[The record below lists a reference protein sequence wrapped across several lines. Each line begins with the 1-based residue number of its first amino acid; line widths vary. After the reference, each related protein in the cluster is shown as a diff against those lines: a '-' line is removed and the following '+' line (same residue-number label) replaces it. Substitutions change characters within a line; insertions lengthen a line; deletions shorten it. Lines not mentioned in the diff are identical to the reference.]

1 MRDLKSVQPLA
12 DFDWNAAEEE
22 HAKYAA
28 DEKEKMSEAYDKTFN
43 QIGDQQV
50 VEGVVVAK
58 DNREVIVN
66 IGFKSDGIIP
76 LNEFRYNP
84 DLKVGDKVEVFVVQ
98 KEDAGGQ
105 LRLSH
110 KDARILKSWERV
122 NQAYESHEII
132 NGYVKSRTKG
142 GLIVDVFGIE
152 AFLPGSQIDVKP
164 IRDYDVFV
172 DKVMEFKVVKI
183 NNEYKNV
190 VVSHKALIEDEIEA
204 QKAEIIAKLEK
215 GQVIENVPVTRLSSH
230 KASVNIM
237 YGCDKFCTYCIVP
250 YTRGK
255 QRSRKMSEILKE
267 VQQLKDEG
275 YKEIT
280 LLGQNVNAYGK
291 DMDNEQDFA
300 TLLEEVAKIG
310 IPRVRFTTSHPWD
323 FSEEMIDIIAKYDNI
338 MPFIH
343 LPLQSGDDDVLK
355 LMGRRYTKES
365 YLALYDKIVNTIP
378 NVSVSTDIIVGFPN
392 ETDEQFEHTL
402 DVVRYCKYDNAFT
415 FIFSARPGTPASRMH
430 DSIDMETK
438 RKRLATLN
446 KTWNDFALEKN
457 KAYVG
462 RTVTVLVDGPS
473 KKNENVYSGYTDTQ
487 KLVNFKG
494 EIIPCFI

>member
-1 MRDLKSVQPLA
+1 MKQKPGWVL
-12 DFDWNAAEEE
+12 
-22 HAKYAA
+22 
-28 DEKEKMSEAYDKTFN
+28 
-43 QIGDQQV
+43 
-50 VEGVVVAK
+50 
-58 DNREVIVN
+58 
-66 IGFKSDGIIP
+66 
-76 LNEFRYNP
+76 P
-84 DLKVGDKVEVFVVQ
+84 DLK
-98 KEDAGGQ
+98 
-105 LRLSH
+105 
-110 KDARILKSWERV
+110 
-122 NQAYESHEII
+122 
-132 NGYVKSRTKG
+132 
-142 GLIVDVFGIE
+142 
-152 AFLPGSQIDVKP
+152 
-164 IRDYDVFV
+164 
-172 DKVMEFKVVKI
+172 
-183 NNEYKNV
+183 
-190 VVSHKALIEDEIEA
+190 EA
-204 QKAEIIAKLEK
+204 QKRTTNTIDRIDTFTIPEAARMMGRGKTYFISTYGCQANERDSETIAGILDELGFTPNETPENSDVIIINTCAIRQNAEEKVLGEIGNFKRLYRENKDLIIGVCGCMAQEEGLVETLLTKYP
-215 GQVIENVPVTRLSSH
+215 QVRLLFGTHNIQELPSMLYSCMYDGKKIVKIYSKEGEVYENLPVHRFGTF
-230 KASVNIM
+230 KAWVNIM

-323 FSEEMIDIIAKYDNI
+323 FSEKMIDIIAKYDNI

-365 YLALYDKIVNTIP
+365 YLALYDKIINTIP

-415 FIFSARPGTPASRMH
+415 FIFSARPGTPASRMK

-438 RKRLATLN
+438 RKRLAKLN
-446 KTWNDFALEKN
+446 KTWNDLALEKN
-457 KAYVG
+457 EAYVG

-473 KKNENVYSGYTDTQ
+473 KKDENVYSGYTDTQ

-494 EIIPCFI
+494 ENIQPGDFVEVKILDAKTFSLDGVAV

>member
-1 MRDLKSVQPLA
+1 MKQKPGWVL
-12 DFDWNAAEEE
+12 
-22 HAKYAA
+22 
-28 DEKEKMSEAYDKTFN
+28 
-43 QIGDQQV
+43 
-50 VEGVVVAK
+50 
-58 DNREVIVN
+58 
-66 IGFKSDGIIP
+66 
-76 LNEFRYNP
+76 P
-84 DLKVGDKVEVFVVQ
+84 DLK
-98 KEDAGGQ
+98 
-105 LRLSH
+105 
-110 KDARILKSWERV
+110 
-122 NQAYESHEII
+122 
-132 NGYVKSRTKG
+132 
-142 GLIVDVFGIE
+142 
-152 AFLPGSQIDVKP
+152 
-164 IRDYDVFV
+164 
-172 DKVMEFKVVKI
+172 
-183 NNEYKNV
+183 
-190 VVSHKALIEDEIEA
+190 EA
-204 QKAEIIAKLEK
+204 QKRTTNTIDRIDTFTIPEAARMMGRGKTYFISTYGCQANERDSETIAGILDELGFTPNETPENSDVIIINTCAIRQNAEEKVLGEIGNFKRLYRENKDLIIGVCGCMAQEEGLVETLLTKYP
-215 GQVIENVPVTRLSSH
+215 QVRLLFGTHNIQELPSMLYSCMYDGKKIVKIYSKEGEVYENLPVHRFGTF
-230 KASVNIM
+230 KAWVNIM

-323 FSEEMIDIIAKYDNI
+323 FSEKMIDIIAKYDNI

-365 YLALYDKIVNTIP
+365 YLALYDKIINTIP

-415 FIFSARPGTPASRMH
+415 FIFSARPGTPASRMK

-438 RKRLATLN
+438 RKRLAKLN
-446 KTWNDFALEKN
+446 KTWNDLALEKN

-473 KKNENVYSGYTDTQ
+473 KKDENVYSGYTDTQ

-494 EIIPCFI
+494 ENIQPGDFVEVKILDAKTFSLDGVAV

>member
-1 MRDLKSVQPLA
+1 MKQKPGWVL
-12 DFDWNAAEEE
+12 
-22 HAKYAA
+22 
-28 DEKEKMSEAYDKTFN
+28 
-43 QIGDQQV
+43 
-50 VEGVVVAK
+50 
-58 DNREVIVN
+58 
-66 IGFKSDGIIP
+66 
-76 LNEFRYNP
+76 P
-84 DLKVGDKVEVFVVQ
+84 DLK
-98 KEDAGGQ
+98 
-105 LRLSH
+105 
-110 KDARILKSWERV
+110 
-122 NQAYESHEII
+122 
-132 NGYVKSRTKG
+132 
-142 GLIVDVFGIE
+142 
-152 AFLPGSQIDVKP
+152 
-164 IRDYDVFV
+164 
-172 DKVMEFKVVKI
+172 
-183 NNEYKNV
+183 
-190 VVSHKALIEDEIEA
+190 EA
-204 QKAEIIAKLEK
+204 QKRTTNTIDRIDTFTIPEAARMMGRGKTYFISTYGCQANERDSETIAGILDELGFTPNETPENSDVIIINTCAIRQNAEEKVLGEIGNFKRLYRENKDLIIGVCGCMAQEEGLVETLLTKYP
-215 GQVIENVPVTRLSSH
+215 QVRLLFGTHNIQELPSMLYSCMYDGKKIVKIYSKEGEVYENLPVHRFGTF
-230 KASVNIM
+230 KAWVNIM

-323 FSEEMIDIIAKYDNI
+323 FSEKMIDIIAKYDNI

-365 YLALYDKIVNTIP
+365 YLALYDKIINTIP

-415 FIFSARPGTPASRMH
+415 FIFSARPGTPASRMK

-438 RKRLATLN
+438 RKRLAKLN
-446 KTWNDFALEKN
+446 KTWNDLALEKN

-462 RTVTVLVDGPS
+462 CTVTVLVDGPS
-473 KKNENVYSGYTDTQ
+473 KKDENVYSGYTDTQ

-494 EIIPCFI
+494 ENIQPGDFVEVKILDAKTFSLDGVAV

>member
-1 MRDLKSVQPLA
+1 MKQKPGWVL
-12 DFDWNAAEEE
+12 
-22 HAKYAA
+22 
-28 DEKEKMSEAYDKTFN
+28 
-43 QIGDQQV
+43 
-50 VEGVVVAK
+50 
-58 DNREVIVN
+58 
-66 IGFKSDGIIP
+66 
-76 LNEFRYNP
+76 P
-84 DLKVGDKVEVFVVQ
+84 DLK
-98 KEDAGGQ
+98 
-105 LRLSH
+105 
-110 KDARILKSWERV
+110 
-122 NQAYESHEII
+122 
-132 NGYVKSRTKG
+132 
-142 GLIVDVFGIE
+142 
-152 AFLPGSQIDVKP
+152 
-164 IRDYDVFV
+164 
-172 DKVMEFKVVKI
+172 
-183 NNEYKNV
+183 
-190 VVSHKALIEDEIEA
+190 EA
-204 QKAEIIAKLEK
+204 QKRTTNTIDRIDTFTIPEAARMMGRGKTYFISTYGCQANERDSETIAGILDELGFTPNETPENSDVIIINTCAIRQNAEKKVLGEIGNFKRLYRENKDLIIGVCGCMAQEEGLVETLLTKYP
-215 GQVIENVPVTRLSSH
+215 QVRLLFGTHNIQELPSMLYSCMYDGKKIVKIYSKEGEVYENLPVHRFGTF
-230 KASVNIM
+230 KAWVNIM

-323 FSEEMIDIIAKYDNI
+323 FSEKMIDIIAKYDNI

-365 YLALYDKIVNTIP
+365 YLALYDKIINTIP

-415 FIFSARPGTPASRMH
+415 FIFSARPGTPASRMK

-438 RKRLATLN
+438 RKRLAKLN
-446 KTWNDFALEKN
+446 KTWNDLALEKN

-473 KKNENVYSGYTDTQ
+473 KKDENVYSGYTDTQ

-494 EIIPCFI
+494 ENIQPGDFVEVKILDAKTFSLDGVAV

>member
-1 MRDLKSVQPLA
+1 MKQKPGWVL
-12 DFDWNAAEEE
+12 
-22 HAKYAA
+22 
-28 DEKEKMSEAYDKTFN
+28 
-43 QIGDQQV
+43 
-50 VEGVVVAK
+50 
-58 DNREVIVN
+58 
-66 IGFKSDGIIP
+66 
-76 LNEFRYNP
+76 P
-84 DLKVGDKVEVFVVQ
+84 DLKEAQKRTTNTIDRIDTFTIPEAARMMGRGKTYFISTYGCQANERDSETLAGILDELGFTSNETAEGSDVIIINTCAIRQNAEEKVLGEIGNFKRLYRENKDLIIGVCGCMAQEEVVIKRILEKHPHIDLIFGTHNIHRLPTLLKEAMFSKEMVVEVWSNEG
-98 KEDAGGQ
+98 K
-105 LRLSH
+105 
-110 KDARILKSWERV
+110 
-122 NQAYESHEII
+122 
-132 NGYVKSRTKG
+132 
-142 GLIVDVFGIE
+142 
-152 AFLPGSQIDVKP
+152 
-164 IRDYDVFV
+164 
-172 DKVMEFKVVKI
+172 KVVKI
-183 NNEYKNV
+183 YSKEGEVYENLPV
-190 VVSHKALIEDEIEA
+190 HRFGTFKAW
-204 QKAEIIAKLEK
+204 
-215 GQVIENVPVTRLSSH
+215 
-230 KASVNIM
+230 VNIM

-323 FSEEMIDIIAKYDNI
+323 FSEQMIDIIAKYDNI

-365 YLALYDKIVNTIP
+365 YLALYDKIINTIP
-378 NVSVSTDIIVGFPN
+378 NVAVSTDIIVGFPN

-446 KTWNDFALEKN
+446 KTWNDLALEKN

-462 RTVTVLVDGPS
+462 RTVTVLVDGLS
-473 KKNENVYSGYTDTQ
+473 KKDENVYSGYTDTQ

-494 EIIPCFI
+494 ENLQAGDFVEVKILDAKTFSLDGVAV

>member
-1 MRDLKSVQPLA
+1 MKQKPGWVL
-12 DFDWNAAEEE
+12 
-22 HAKYAA
+22 
-28 DEKEKMSEAYDKTFN
+28 
-43 QIGDQQV
+43 
-50 VEGVVVAK
+50 
-58 DNREVIVN
+58 
-66 IGFKSDGIIP
+66 
-76 LNEFRYNP
+76 P
-84 DLKVGDKVEVFVVQ
+84 DLK
-98 KEDAGGQ
+98 
-105 LRLSH
+105 
-110 KDARILKSWERV
+110 
-122 NQAYESHEII
+122 
-132 NGYVKSRTKG
+132 
-142 GLIVDVFGIE
+142 
-152 AFLPGSQIDVKP
+152 
-164 IRDYDVFV
+164 
-172 DKVMEFKVVKI
+172 
-183 NNEYKNV
+183 
-190 VVSHKALIEDEIEA
+190 EA
-204 QKAEIIAKLEK
+204 QKRTTNTIDRIDTFTIPEAARMMGRGKTYFISTYGCQANERDSETIAGILDELGFTPNETPENSDMIIINTCAIRQNAEEKVLGEIGNFKRLYRENKDLIIGVCGCMAQEEGLVETLLTKYP
-215 GQVIENVPVTRLSSH
+215 QVRLLFGTHNIQELPSMLYSCMYDGKKIVKIYSKEGEVYENLPVHRFGTF
-230 KASVNIM
+230 KAWVNIM

-323 FSEEMIDIIAKYDNI
+323 FSEKMIDIIAKYDNI

-365 YLALYDKIVNTIP
+365 YLALYDKIINTIP

-415 FIFSARPGTPASRMH
+415 FIFSARPGTPASRMK

-438 RKRLATLN
+438 RKRLAKLN
-446 KTWNDFALEKN
+446 KTWNDLALEKN

-473 KKNENVYSGYTDTQ
+473 KKDENVYSGYTDTQ

-494 EIIPCFI
+494 ENIQPGDFVEVKILDAKTFSLDGVAV

>member
-1 MRDLKSVQPLA
+1 MKQKPGWVL
-12 DFDWNAAEEE
+12 
-22 HAKYAA
+22 
-28 DEKEKMSEAYDKTFN
+28 
-43 QIGDQQV
+43 
-50 VEGVVVAK
+50 
-58 DNREVIVN
+58 
-66 IGFKSDGIIP
+66 
-76 LNEFRYNP
+76 P
-84 DLKVGDKVEVFVVQ
+84 DLKEAQ
-98 KEDAGGQ
+98 KRTTNTIDRIDTFTIPEAARMMGRGKTYFISTYGCQANERDSETLAG
-105 LRLSH
+105 
-110 KDARILKSWERV
+110 ILDELGFTPNETAEGSDV
-122 NQAYESHEII
+122 III
-132 NGYVKSRTKG
+132 NTCAIRQNAEEKVLGEIGNFKRLYRENKDLIIGVCGCMAQEEGLVETLLTKYPQVR
-142 GLIVDVFGIE
+142 LLFGTHNIQE
-152 AFLPGSQIDVKP
+152 LPSMLYSCMFEGK
-164 IRDYDVFV
+164 
-172 DKVMEFKVVKI
+172 KVVKI
-183 NNEYKNV
+183 YSKEGEVYENLPV
-190 VVSHKALIEDEIEA
+190 HRFGTFKAW
-204 QKAEIIAKLEK
+204 
-215 GQVIENVPVTRLSSH
+215 
-230 KASVNIM
+230 VNIM

-267 VQQLKDEG
+267 VQELKDEG

-323 FSEEMIDIIAKYDNI
+323 FSEQMIDIIAKYDNI

-365 YLALYDKIVNTIP
+365 YLALYDKIINTIP
-378 NVSVSTDIIVGFPN
+378 NVAVSTDIIVGFPN

-415 FIFSARPGTPASRMH
+415 FIFSARPGTPARRMH

-446 KTWNDFALEKN
+446 KTWNDLALEKN
-457 KAYVG
+457 KAYIG

-473 KKNENVYSGYTDTQ
+473 KKDENVYSGYTDTQ

-494 EIIPCFI
+494 ENLQAGDFVEVKILDAKTFSLDGVAV

>member
-1 MRDLKSVQPLA
+1 MKQKPGWVL
-12 DFDWNAAEEE
+12 
-22 HAKYAA
+22 
-28 DEKEKMSEAYDKTFN
+28 
-43 QIGDQQV
+43 
-50 VEGVVVAK
+50 
-58 DNREVIVN
+58 
-66 IGFKSDGIIP
+66 
-76 LNEFRYNP
+76 P
-84 DLKVGDKVEVFVVQ
+84 DLK
-98 KEDAGGQ
+98 
-105 LRLSH
+105 
-110 KDARILKSWERV
+110 
-122 NQAYESHEII
+122 
-132 NGYVKSRTKG
+132 
-142 GLIVDVFGIE
+142 
-152 AFLPGSQIDVKP
+152 
-164 IRDYDVFV
+164 
-172 DKVMEFKVVKI
+172 
-183 NNEYKNV
+183 
-190 VVSHKALIEDEIEA
+190 EA
-204 QKAEIIAKLEK
+204 QKRTTNTIDRIDTFTIPEAARMMGRGKTYFISTYGCQANERDSETIAGILDELGFTPNETPENSDVIIINTCAIRQNAEEKVLGEIGNFKRLYRENKDLIIGVCGCMAQEEGLVETLLTKYP
-215 GQVIENVPVTRLSSH
+215 QVRLLFGTHNIQELPSMLYSCMYDGKKIVKIYSKEGEVYENLPVHRFGTF
-230 KASVNIM
+230 KAWVNIM

-323 FSEEMIDIIAKYDNI
+323 FSEKMIDIIAKYDNI

-365 YLALYDKIVNTIP
+365 YLALYDKIINTIP

-415 FIFSARPGTPASRMH
+415 FIFSARPGTPASRMK

-438 RKRLATLN
+438 RKRLVKLN
-446 KTWNDFALEKN
+446 KTWNDLALEKN

-473 KKNENVYSGYTDTQ
+473 KKDENVYSGYTDTQ

-494 EIIPCFI
+494 ENIQPGDFVEVKILDAKTFSLDGVAV

>member
-1 MRDLKSVQPLA
+1 MKQKPGWVL
-12 DFDWNAAEEE
+12 
-22 HAKYAA
+22 
-28 DEKEKMSEAYDKTFN
+28 
-43 QIGDQQV
+43 
-50 VEGVVVAK
+50 
-58 DNREVIVN
+58 
-66 IGFKSDGIIP
+66 
-76 LNEFRYNP
+76 P
-84 DLKVGDKVEVFVVQ
+84 DLKEAQ
-98 KEDAGGQ
+98 KRTTNTIDRIDTFTIPEAARMMGRGKTYFISTYGCQANERDSETIAG
-105 LRLSH
+105 
-110 KDARILKSWERV
+110 ILDELGFTPNETPENSDV
-122 NQAYESHEII
+122 III
-132 NGYVKSRTKG
+132 NTCAIRQNAEEKVLGEIGNFKRLYRENKDLIIGVCGCMAQEEGLVETLLTKYPQVR
-142 GLIVDVFGIE
+142 LLFGTHNIQE
-152 AFLPGSQIDVKP
+152 LPSMLYSCMFEGK
-164 IRDYDVFV
+164 
-172 DKVMEFKVVKI
+172 KVVKI
-183 NNEYKNV
+183 YSKEGEVYENLPV
-190 VVSHKALIEDEIEA
+190 HRFGTFKAW
-204 QKAEIIAKLEK
+204 
-215 GQVIENVPVTRLSSH
+215 
-230 KASVNIM
+230 VNIM

-275 YKEIT
+275 YKEVT

-323 FSEEMIDIIAKYDNI
+323 FSEKMIDIIAKYDNI

-365 YLALYDKIVNTIP
+365 YLALYDKIINTIP

-415 FIFSARPGTPASRMH
+415 FIFSARPGTPASRMK

-438 RKRLATLN
+438 RKRLAKLN
-446 KTWNDFALEKN
+446 KTWNDLALEKN

-473 KKNENVYSGYTDTQ
+473 KKDENVYSGYTDTQ

-494 EIIPCFI
+494 ENIQPGDFVEVKILDAKTFSLDGVAV

>member
-1 MRDLKSVQPLA
+1 MQEPEEQEKVKTTFKFVDVVFGTHNIFKLAELLYECLSGRKRVFDVWEKTDQIIEDLPSDRK
-12 DFDWNAAEEE
+12 F
-22 HAKYAA
+22 
-28 DEKEKMSEAYDKTFN
+28 
-43 QIGDQQV
+43 
-50 VEGVVVAK
+50 
-58 DNREVIVN
+58 
-66 IGFKSDGIIP
+66 GFK
-76 LNEFRYNP
+76 
-84 DLKVGDKVEVFVVQ
+84 
-98 KEDAGGQ
+98 AG
-105 LRLSH
+105 
-110 KDARILKSWERV
+110 
-122 NQAYESHEII
+122 
-132 NGYVKSRTKG
+132 
-142 GLIVDVFGIE
+142 
-152 AFLPGSQIDVKP
+152 
-164 IRDYDVFV
+164 
-172 DKVMEFKVVKI
+172 
-183 NNEYKNV
+183 
-190 VVSHKALIEDEIEA
+190 
-204 QKAEIIAKLEK
+204 
-215 GQVIENVPVTRLSSH
+215 
-230 KASVNIM
+230 VNIM
-237 YGCDKFCTYCIVP
+237 FGCNNFCTYCIVP

-438 RKRLATLN
+438 RKRLAKLN
-446 KTWNDFALEKN
+446 KTWNDLALEKN

-462 RTVTVLVDGPS
+462 RTVTVLVDGLS
-473 KKNENVYSGYTDTQ
+473 KKNEKVYSGYTDTQ

-494 EIIPCFI
+494 ENIQPGDFVEVKITEAKSFSLDGVAV

>member
-1 MRDLKSVQPLA
+1 MKQKPGWVL
-12 DFDWNAAEEE
+12 
-22 HAKYAA
+22 
-28 DEKEKMSEAYDKTFN
+28 
-43 QIGDQQV
+43 
-50 VEGVVVAK
+50 
-58 DNREVIVN
+58 
-66 IGFKSDGIIP
+66 
-76 LNEFRYNP
+76 P
-84 DLKVGDKVEVFVVQ
+84 DLK
-98 KEDAGGQ
+98 
-105 LRLSH
+105 
-110 KDARILKSWERV
+110 
-122 NQAYESHEII
+122 
-132 NGYVKSRTKG
+132 
-142 GLIVDVFGIE
+142 
-152 AFLPGSQIDVKP
+152 
-164 IRDYDVFV
+164 
-172 DKVMEFKVVKI
+172 
-183 NNEYKNV
+183 
-190 VVSHKALIEDEIEA
+190 EA
-204 QKAEIIAKLEK
+204 QKRTTNTIDRIDTFTIPEAARMMGRGKTYFISTYGCQANERDSETIAGILDELGFTPNETPENSDVIIINTCAIRQNAEEKVLGEIGNFKRLYRENKDLIIGVCGCMAQEEGLVETLLTKYP
-215 GQVIENVPVTRLSSH
+215 QVRLLFGTHNIQELPSMLYSCMYYGKKIVKIYSKEGEVYENLPVHRFGTF
-230 KASVNIM
+230 KAWVNIM

-323 FSEEMIDIIAKYDNI
+323 FSEKMIDIIAKYDNI

-365 YLALYDKIVNTIP
+365 YLALYDKIINTIP

-415 FIFSARPGTPASRMH
+415 FIFSARPGTPASRMK

-438 RKRLATLN
+438 RKRLAKLN
-446 KTWNDFALEKN
+446 KTWNDLALEKN

-473 KKNENVYSGYTDTQ
+473 KKDENVYSGYTDTQ

-494 EIIPCFI
+494 ENIQPGDFVEVKILDAKTFSLDGVAV

>member
-1 MRDLKSVQPLA
+1 MYIIGKKCGEKMKDYSEYFKGPNLKEAQKRSRKQVDHLKDAFEIPSDMVNVGKGKTYYIHTYGCQANERDGETLA
-12 DFDWNAAEEE
+12 GIFEMMGYTPAKEIEDADVILLNTCAIRENAEE
-22 HAKYAA
+22 
-28 DEKEKMSEAYDKTFN
+28 
-43 QIGDQQV
+43 
-50 VEGVVVAK
+50 
-58 DNREVIVN
+58 
-66 IGFKSDGIIP
+66 
-76 LNEFRYNP
+76 
-84 DLKVGDKVEVFVVQ
+84 KVFGKV
-98 KEDAGGQ
+98 
-105 LRLSH
+105 
-110 KDARILKSWERV
+110 
-122 NQAYESHEII
+122 
-132 NGYVKSRTKG
+132 GYVKNLKKKNPNLIF
-142 GLIVDVFGIE
+142 GLCGCMAQE
-152 AFLPGSQIDVKP
+152 
-164 IRDYDVFV
+164 
-172 DKVMEFKVVKI
+172 EVVIKRI
-183 NNEYKNV
+183 
-190 VVSHKALIEDEIEA
+190 
-204 QKAEIIAKLEK
+204 LEK
-215 GQVIENVPVTRLSSH
+215 HPHIDLIFGTHNIHRLPTLLKEAMFNKEMVVEVWSKEGDVIENTPVTRANGH
-230 KASVNIM
+230 KAWVNIM
-237 YGCDKFCTYCIVP
+237 YGCNKFCTYCIVP

-267 VQQLKDEG
+267 VQELKDEG

-300 TLLEEVAKIG
+300 TLLEKVAKIG

-323 FSEEMIDIIAKYDNI
+323 FSEQMIDVIAKYDNI

-365 YLALYDKIVNTIP
+365 YLALYDKIINTIP
-378 NVSVSTDIIVGFPN
+378 NVAVSTDIIVGFPN

-438 RKRLATLN
+438 RKRLARLN
-446 KTWNDFALEKN
+446 KTWNDLALEKN
-457 KAYVG
+457 KAYIG

-473 KKNENVYSGYTDTQ
+473 KKDENVYSGYTDTQ

-494 EIIPCFI
+494 ENLQAGDFVEVKILDAKTFSLDGVAV

>member
-1 MRDLKSVQPLA
+1 MKQKPGWVL
-12 DFDWNAAEEE
+12 
-22 HAKYAA
+22 
-28 DEKEKMSEAYDKTFN
+28 
-43 QIGDQQV
+43 
-50 VEGVVVAK
+50 
-58 DNREVIVN
+58 
-66 IGFKSDGIIP
+66 
-76 LNEFRYNP
+76 P
-84 DLKVGDKVEVFVVQ
+84 DLKEAQKRTTNTIDRIDTFTIPEVARMMGRGKTYFISTYGCQ
-98 KEDAGGQ
+98 ANERDSETLAG
-105 LRLSH
+105 
-110 KDARILKSWERV
+110 ILDELGFTPNETAEGSDV
-122 NQAYESHEII
+122 III
-132 NGYVKSRTKG
+132 NTCAIRQNAEEKVLGEIGNFKRLYRENKDLIIGVCGCMAQEEGLVETLLTKYPQVR
-142 GLIVDVFGIE
+142 LLFGTHNIQE
-152 AFLPGSQIDVKP
+152 LPSMLYSCMFEGK
-164 IRDYDVFV
+164 
-172 DKVMEFKVVKI
+172 KVVKI
-183 NNEYKNV
+183 YSKEGEVYENLPV
-190 VVSHKALIEDEIEA
+190 HRFGTFKAW
-204 QKAEIIAKLEK
+204 
-215 GQVIENVPVTRLSSH
+215 
-230 KASVNIM
+230 VNIM

-267 VQQLKDEG
+267 VQELKDEG

-323 FSEEMIDIIAKYDNI
+323 FSEQMIDIIAKYDNI

-365 YLALYDKIVNTIP
+365 YLALYDKIINTIP
-378 NVSVSTDIIVGFPN
+378 NVAVSTDIIVGFPN

-415 FIFSARPGTPASRMH
+415 FIFSATPASRMH

-438 RKRLATLN
+438 RKRLARLN
-446 KTWNDFALEKN
+446 KTWNDLALEKN
-457 KAYVG
+457 KAYIG

-473 KKNENVYSGYTDTQ
+473 KKDENVYSGYTDTQ

-494 EIIPCFI
+494 ENIQAGDFVEVKILDAKTFSLDGVAV

>member
-1 MRDLKSVQPLA
+1 MLGIFFSKG
-12 DFDWNAAEEE
+12 E
-22 HAKYAA
+22 HMKQ
-28 DEKEKMSEAYDKTFN
+28 KP
-43 QIGDQQV
+43 GWV
-50 VEGVVVAK
+50 
-58 DNREVIVN
+58 
-66 IGFKSDGIIP
+66 
-76 LNEFRYNP
+76 LP
-84 DLKVGDKVEVFVVQ
+84 DLK
-98 KEDAGGQ
+98 
-105 LRLSH
+105 
-110 KDARILKSWERV
+110 
-122 NQAYESHEII
+122 
-132 NGYVKSRTKG
+132 
-142 GLIVDVFGIE
+142 
-152 AFLPGSQIDVKP
+152 
-164 IRDYDVFV
+164 
-172 DKVMEFKVVKI
+172 
-183 NNEYKNV
+183 
-190 VVSHKALIEDEIEA
+190 EA
-204 QKAEIIAKLEK
+204 QKRTTNTIDRIDTFTIPEAARMMGRGKTYFISTYGCQANERDSETIAGILDELGFTPNETPENSDVIIINTCAIRQNAEEKVLGEIGNFKRLYRENKDLIIGVCGCMAQEEGLVETLLTKYP
-215 GQVIENVPVTRLSSH
+215 QVRLLFGTHNIQELPSMLYSCMYDGKKIVKIYSKEGEVYENLPVHRFGTF
-230 KASVNIM
+230 KAWVNIM
-237 YGCDKFCTYCIVP
+237 YGRDKFCTYCIVP

-323 FSEEMIDIIAKYDNI
+323 FSEKMIDIIAKYDNI

-365 YLALYDKIVNTIP
+365 YLALYDKIINTIP

-415 FIFSARPGTPASRMH
+415 FIFSARPGTPASRMK

-438 RKRLATLN
+438 RKRLAKLN
-446 KTWNDFALEKN
+446 KTWNDLALEKN

-473 KKNENVYSGYTDTQ
+473 KKDENVYSGYTDTQ

-494 EIIPCFI
+494 ENIQPGDFVEVKILDAKTFSLDGVAV

>member
-1 MRDLKSVQPLA
+1 MKQKPGWVL
-12 DFDWNAAEEE
+12 
-22 HAKYAA
+22 
-28 DEKEKMSEAYDKTFN
+28 
-43 QIGDQQV
+43 
-50 VEGVVVAK
+50 
-58 DNREVIVN
+58 
-66 IGFKSDGIIP
+66 
-76 LNEFRYNP
+76 P
-84 DLKVGDKVEVFVVQ
+84 DLK
-98 KEDAGGQ
+98 
-105 LRLSH
+105 
-110 KDARILKSWERV
+110 
-122 NQAYESHEII
+122 
-132 NGYVKSRTKG
+132 
-142 GLIVDVFGIE
+142 
-152 AFLPGSQIDVKP
+152 
-164 IRDYDVFV
+164 
-172 DKVMEFKVVKI
+172 
-183 NNEYKNV
+183 
-190 VVSHKALIEDEIEA
+190 EA
-204 QKAEIIAKLEK
+204 QKRTTNTIDRIDTFTIPEAARMMGRGKTYFISTYGCQANERDSETIAGILDELGFTPNETPENSDVIIINTCAIRQNAEEKVLGEIGNFKRLYRENKDLIIGVCGCMAQEEGLVETLLTKYP
-215 GQVIENVPVTRLSSH
+215 QVRLLFGTHNIQELPSMLYSCMYDGKKIVKIYSKEGEVYENLPIHRFGTF
-230 KASVNIM
+230 KAWVNIM

-323 FSEEMIDIIAKYDNI
+323 FSEKMIDIIAKYDNI

-365 YLALYDKIVNTIP
+365 YLALYDKIINTIP

-415 FIFSARPGTPASRMH
+415 FIFSARPGTPASRMK

-438 RKRLATLN
+438 RKRLAKLN
-446 KTWNDFALEKN
+446 KTWNDLALEKN

-473 KKNENVYSGYTDTQ
+473 KKDENVYSGYTDTQ

-494 EIIPCFI
+494 ENIQPGDFVEVKILDAKTFSLDGVAV

>member
-1 MRDLKSVQPLA
+1 MKQKPGWVLPNLKEAQKRTTNTIDRIDTFTIPEVARMMGRGKTYFISTYGCQANERDSETLA
-12 DFDWNAAEEE
+12 GILDELGFTPNETAEGSDVIIINTCAIRQNAEEKVLGE
-22 HAKYAA
+22 IGNFKRLYRENKDLIIGVCGCMAQEEGLVETLLTKYP
-28 DEKEKMSEAYDKTFN
+28 
-43 QIGDQQV
+43 QV
-50 VEGVVVAK
+50 RLLFGTHNIQELPSMLYSCMFEGK
-58 DNREVIVN
+58 
-66 IGFKSDGIIP
+66 
-76 LNEFRYNP
+76 
-84 DLKVGDKVEVFVVQ
+84 
-98 KEDAGGQ
+98 
-105 LRLSH
+105 
-110 KDARILKSWERV
+110 
-122 NQAYESHEII
+122 
-132 NGYVKSRTKG
+132 
-142 GLIVDVFGIE
+142 
-152 AFLPGSQIDVKP
+152 
-164 IRDYDVFV
+164 
-172 DKVMEFKVVKI
+172 KVVKI
-183 NNEYKNV
+183 YSKEGEVYENLPV
-190 VVSHKALIEDEIEA
+190 HRFGTFKAW
-204 QKAEIIAKLEK
+204 
-215 GQVIENVPVTRLSSH
+215 
-230 KASVNIM
+230 VNIM

-267 VQQLKDEG
+267 VQELKDEG

-323 FSEEMIDIIAKYDNI
+323 FSEQMIDIIAKYDNI

-365 YLALYDKIVNTIP
+365 YLALYDKIINTIP
-378 NVSVSTDIIVGFPN
+378 NVAVSTDIIVGFPN

-446 KTWNDFALEKN
+446 KTWNDLALEKN
-457 KAYVG
+457 KAYIG

-473 KKNENVYSGYTDTQ
+473 KKDENVYSGYTDTQ

-494 EIIPCFI
+494 ENLQAGDFVEVKILDAKTFSLDGVAV

>member
-1 MRDLKSVQPLA
+1 MKQKPGWVL
-12 DFDWNAAEEE
+12 
-22 HAKYAA
+22 
-28 DEKEKMSEAYDKTFN
+28 
-43 QIGDQQV
+43 
-50 VEGVVVAK
+50 
-58 DNREVIVN
+58 
-66 IGFKSDGIIP
+66 
-76 LNEFRYNP
+76 P
-84 DLKVGDKVEVFVVQ
+84 DLKEAQKRTTNTIDRIDTFTIPEVARMMGRGKTYFISTYGCQ
-98 KEDAGGQ
+98 ANERDSETLAG
-105 LRLSH
+105 
-110 KDARILKSWERV
+110 ILDELGFTPNETAEGSDV
-122 NQAYESHEII
+122 III
-132 NGYVKSRTKG
+132 NTCAIRQNAEEKVLGEIGNFKRLYRENKDLIIGVCGCMAQEEGLVETLLTKYPQVR
-142 GLIVDVFGIE
+142 LLFGTHNIQE
-152 AFLPGSQIDVKP
+152 LPSMLYSCMFEGK
-164 IRDYDVFV
+164 
-172 DKVMEFKVVKI
+172 KVVKI
-183 NNEYKNV
+183 YSKEGEVYENLPV
-190 VVSHKALIEDEIEA
+190 HRFGTFKAW
-204 QKAEIIAKLEK
+204 
-215 GQVIENVPVTRLSSH
+215 
-230 KASVNIM
+230 VNIM

-267 VQQLKDEG
+267 VQELKDEG

-323 FSEEMIDIIAKYDNI
+323 FSEQMIDVIAKYDNI

-365 YLALYDKIVNTIP
+365 YLALYDKIIHTIP
-378 NVSVSTDIIVGFPN
+378 NVAVSTDIIVGFPN

-415 FIFSARPGTPASRMH
+415 FIFSARPGTPASRML

-438 RKRLATLN
+438 RKRLARLN
-446 KTWNDFALEKN
+446 KTWNDLALEKN
-457 KAYVG
+457 KAYIG

-473 KKNENVYSGYTDTQ
+473 KKDENVYSGYTDTQ

-494 EIIPCFI
+494 ENLQAGDFVEVKILDAKTFSLDGVAV

>member
-1 MRDLKSVQPLA
+1 M
-12 DFDWNAAEEE
+12 F
-22 HAKYAA
+22 
-28 DEKEKMSEAYDKTFN
+28 
-43 QIGDQQV
+43 
-50 VEGVVVAK
+50 EGK
-58 DNREVIVN
+58 
-66 IGFKSDGIIP
+66 
-76 LNEFRYNP
+76 
-84 DLKVGDKVEVFVVQ
+84 
-98 KEDAGGQ
+98 
-105 LRLSH
+105 
-110 KDARILKSWERV
+110 
-122 NQAYESHEII
+122 
-132 NGYVKSRTKG
+132 
-142 GLIVDVFGIE
+142 
-152 AFLPGSQIDVKP
+152 
-164 IRDYDVFV
+164 
-172 DKVMEFKVVKI
+172 KVVKI
-183 NNEYKNV
+183 YSKEGEVYENLPV
-190 VVSHKALIEDEIEA
+190 HRFGTFKAW
-204 QKAEIIAKLEK
+204 
-215 GQVIENVPVTRLSSH
+215 
-230 KASVNIM
+230 VNIM

-415 FIFSARPGTPASRMH
+415 FILSARPGTPASRMH

-438 RKRLATLN
+438 RKRLAKLN
-446 KTWNDFALEKN
+446 KTWNDLALEKN
-457 KAYVG
+457 KAYIG

-473 KKNENVYSGYTDTQ
+473 KKDKNVYSGYTDTQ

-494 EIIPCFI
+494 ENLQAGDFVEVKILDAKTFSLDGVAV

>member
-1 MRDLKSVQPLA
+1 MKQKPGWVL
-12 DFDWNAAEEE
+12 
-22 HAKYAA
+22 
-28 DEKEKMSEAYDKTFN
+28 
-43 QIGDQQV
+43 
-50 VEGVVVAK
+50 
-58 DNREVIVN
+58 
-66 IGFKSDGIIP
+66 
-76 LNEFRYNP
+76 P
-84 DLKVGDKVEVFVVQ
+84 DLKEAQKRTTNTIDRIDTFTIPEVARMMGRGKTYFISTYGCQ
-98 KEDAGGQ
+98 ANERDSETLAG
-105 LRLSH
+105 
-110 KDARILKSWERV
+110 ILDELGFTPNETAEGSDV
-122 NQAYESHEII
+122 III
-132 NGYVKSRTKG
+132 NTCAIRQNAEEKVLGEIGNFKRLYRENKDLIIGVCGCMAQEEGLVETLLTKYPQVR
-142 GLIVDVFGIE
+142 LLFGTHNIQE
-152 AFLPGSQIDVKP
+152 LPSMLYSCMFEGK
-164 IRDYDVFV
+164 
-172 DKVMEFKVVKI
+172 KVVKI
-183 NNEYKNV
+183 YSKEGEVYENLPV
-190 VVSHKALIEDEIEA
+190 HRFGTFKAW
-204 QKAEIIAKLEK
+204 
-215 GQVIENVPVTRLSSH
+215 
-230 KASVNIM
+230 VNIM

-267 VQQLKDEG
+267 VQELKDEG

-323 FSEEMIDIIAKYDNI
+323 FSEQMIDVIAKYDNI

-365 YLALYDKIVNTIP
+365 YLALYDKIINTIP
-378 NVSVSTDIIVGFPN
+378 NVAVSTDIIVGFPN

-415 FIFSARPGTPASRMH
+415 FIFSARLGTPASRMH

-438 RKRLATLN
+438 RKRLARLN
-446 KTWNDFALEKN
+446 KTWNDLALEKN
-457 KAYVG
+457 KAYIG

-473 KKNENVYSGYTDTQ
+473 KKDENVYSGYTDTQ

-494 EIIPCFI
+494 ENLQAGDFVEVKILDAKTFSLDGVAV